1 MGELRW
7 EKKHAIV
14 WSCSM
19 IDDARQATGE
29 KFSCWEQV
37 IWLVDELTFVTMG
50 SKDCC
55 LSNLTLFLTIL
66 IYNAVKDWI
75 LGHFNLIQVFRLPD
89 V

>member
-7 EKKHAIV
+7 EKKPTIV

-19 IDDARQATGE
+19 IDDVRQPTGE

-37 IWLVDELTFVTMG
+37 IWLVDELAPTTMG

-55 LSNLTLFLTIL
+55 LSNFTLF
-66 IYNAVKDWI
+66 
-75 LGHFNLIQVFRLPD
+75 
-89 V
+89 